1 MTSIGKLLVCGMVVA
16 SACSFAA
23 EAQSTKP
30 ATASG
35 ATLTVSGHP
44 GQIPVVQIGGHS
56 YVEVDA
62 LARLTQSA
70 IAYRTGG
77 VVLTLSTP
85 KAADVPTLPAKKV
98 GFSQPFLTAAIEEMT
113 VVREW
118 RIALVNAVQNNYP
131 INEDW
136 MSQYRRNA
144 ESKLQLT
151 SAAVTTDADR
161 QGYPL
166 LASDFANMAKQGDR
180 FLTMRKNLQFI
191 ATFTLDQD
199 PLDQQILACS
209 RGLAALAS
217 SGQFEDVPSCH

>member
-1 MTSIGKLLVCGMVVA
+1 MTSTCKLLVYSMA
-16 SACSFAA
+16 TACSLAA
-23 EAQSTKP
+23 QAQSAKP
-30 ATASG
+30 AAAPS

-56 YVEVDA
+56 YIEVDA

-70 IAYRTGG
+70 IAYRAGG
-77 VVLTLSTP
+77 VLLTLSTP
-85 KAADVPTLPAKKV
+85 KPVDVPTPVAKPKV

-118 RIALVNAVQNNYP
+118 RIALLNAVQNNYP

-144 ESKLQLT
+144 DSKLALV
-151 SAAVTTDADR
+151 SAAAVTEADR

-166 LASDFANMAKQGDR
+166 LANEFANMAKQGDR

-191 ATFTLDQD
+191 ATFSLDQD
-199 PLDQQILACS
+199 ALDQQILACS
-209 RGLAALAS
+209 RGLAGLAS